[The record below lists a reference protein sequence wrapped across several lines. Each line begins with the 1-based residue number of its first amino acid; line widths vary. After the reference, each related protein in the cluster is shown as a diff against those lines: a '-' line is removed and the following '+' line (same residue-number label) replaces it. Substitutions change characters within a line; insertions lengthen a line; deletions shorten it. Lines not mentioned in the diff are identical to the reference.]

1 MSKVDVQKFASLS
14 DESREMLDRME
25 EERIFEL
32 EPESDN
38 TLCIAECCD
47 YWFSSK
53 LTKEDCLKLSKVF
66 AEVAECFTE

>member
-1 MSKVDVQKFASLS
+1 MSKIDVQKFASLS
-14 DESREMLDRME
+14 DESRKILDRME
-25 EERIFEL
+25 EERIFKL
-32 EPESDN
+32 EPDYDN

-47 YWFSSK
+47 YWFSAG

>member
-1 MSKVDVQKFASLS
+1 MSKIDVEKFASLS
-14 DESREMLDRME
+14 DEQRKMLDRME

-32 EPESDN
+32 EPASDN

-47 YWFSSK
+47 YWFSSD